1 MGQWELETM
10 DAAVTMQRYAD
21 ANQLHREATQ
31 LVTRTQQGALIERD
45 NTFRWVTQ
53 SLVPRQIK
61 EKSGDNLG
69 DATPPTP

>member
-45 NTFRWVTQ
+45 NTFR
-53 SLVPRQIK
+53 
-61 EKSGDNLG
+61 
-69 DATPPTP
+69 